1 MINGTTPGDLL
12 DGKQTCW
19 YHGANFSNMFKGALR
34 QEKMQLTKL
43 FQPPG
48 SPEGASGVKDLE
60 TAAEPTGGVC
70 VCVGGGF
77 TAYTSMAGPE
87 GGEMQALL
95 RDGGSSHSQLT
106 QFLILVSF
114 RINYHT
120 IYS

>member
-70 VCVGGGF
+70 VCGGALPLTPPWQGPK
-77 TAYTSMAGPE
+77 AGKC
-87 GGEMQALL
+87 
-95 RDGGSSHSQLT
+95 RH
-106 QFLILVSF
+106 
-114 RINYHT
+114 Y
-120 IYS
+120 

>member
-60 TAAEPTGGVC
+60 SAAETSGGVRR
-70 VCVGGGF
+70 GF
-77 TAYTSMAGPE
+77 TAYTSMVGPTVR
-87 GGEMQALL
+87 EMQALL

-106 QFLILVSF
+106 QFLILASF